1 VPGGHRRVVD
11 LGNRNSIATVNVGVS
26 VIESNDPPDTG
37 DDSPIPSPAD
47 SRLRAEHHCFLS
59 RPTQFEPPLSA
70 GAVHTWGRGES
81 SDRPL
86 ERHPA
91 SVRSTRPRR
100 RTEAPQRPIVQVV
113 PADARASAERAMRLL
128 IEVIDRRRS
137 AEQLSSLFTA
147 PVIDL
152 IRTIVRTPP
161 PGRRLGFAAVRRVH
175 VAYRSDTSAEIF
187 GSYTRGPRTFAFAGR
202 IEQAVDPRR
211 PGWTV
216 TSLRVG

>member
-1 VPGGHRRVVD
+1 MQD
-11 LGNRNSIATVNVGVS
+11 
-26 VIESNDPPDTG
+26 
-37 DDSPIPSPAD
+37 
-47 SRLRAEHHCFLS
+47 
-59 RPTQFEPPLSA
+59 
-70 GAVHTWGRGES
+70 
-81 SDRPL
+81 
-86 ERHPA
+86 
-91 SVRSTRPRR
+91 
-100 RTEAPQRPIVQVV
+100 V